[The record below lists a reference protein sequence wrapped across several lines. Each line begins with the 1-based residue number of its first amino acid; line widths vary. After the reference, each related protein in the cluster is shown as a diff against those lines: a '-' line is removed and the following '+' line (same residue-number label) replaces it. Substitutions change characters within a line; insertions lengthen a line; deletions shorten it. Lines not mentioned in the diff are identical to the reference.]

1 MTPIN
6 TAALINLLGF
16 TTGVALYAML
26 LFTVLRRPARGGRLA
41 DVDADDDGAPPRWSA
56 NSLLLATA
64 TLGLVWNVGAL
75 ASYGAKDFGVAGP
88 HPLLVALSFAALGF
102 LPAVVVHSALQSVD
116 GKAEAPGARL
126 ITVVAYGLSAAAAA
140 MHFYAALV
148 ARAGLSNGALR
159 ILTIGYVVLI
169 VALFFSTRRQP
180 GRKRAVWASALAVF
194 AVSALHL
201 SQHQYGGPE
210 SWTIEL
216 LGHHASLPLALAILY
231 QDYRFAFA
239 DIFLKRALSL
249 LLVVALAFGL
259 YVGVASPLLEA
270 RDTTG
275 QTDPRAVG
283 VLLGLWVMT
292 ALFYPALNR
301 AAVWFV
307 DTIVLRR
314 ADYREML
321 STLARR
327 TGAQESTDDVLDEV
341 CRALEPALTA
351 REVRWEKQISAEESD
366 GDVPPAPGAWSPA
379 RLRDASSVEGV
390 MMLQPPRAV
399 GGRAAVRVPTTEP
412 PYFTLVIG
420 ELAGGRRLLSD
431 DAEMLEAAALMAAR
445 RIDAIR
451 VAHERCEQ
459 VSREQEI
466 SKLATEAQLRAL
478 RAQLNPHFLFN
489 ALTTV
494 GYLIKAAPDRA
505 LDTLLKLTD
514 LLRRVLRS
522 TDEFVTLG
530 EELKLIASYLDIER
544 ARFEERLRVRVE
556 VPPELLASRLPSLL
570 IQPLVENAIKHG
582 IAPLR
587 FGGEVSISA
596 RVETMRAGGGAFAGR
611 GELLCLMV
619 CDTGAGASEI
629 ELARGRRRGFGL
641 SSVEERLRCY
651 CGEAASLEI
660 TAAPGAG
667 MCVEIR
673 MPLALASGV
682 RPPAEGVAATGA
694 VGERRGA

>member
-1 MTPIN
+1 M
-6 TAALINLLGF
+6 
-16 TTGVALYAML
+16 
-26 LFTVLRRPARGGRLA
+26 
-41 DVDADDDGAPPRWSA
+41 
-56 NSLLLATA
+56 
-64 TLGLVWNVGAL
+64 
-75 ASYGAKDFGVAGP
+75 
-88 HPLLVALSFAALGF
+88 
-102 LPAVVVHSALQSVD
+102 
-116 GKAEAPGARL
+116 
-126 ITVVAYGLSAAAAA
+126 
-140 MHFYAALV
+140 
-148 ARAGLSNGALR
+148 
-159 ILTIGYVVLI
+159 
-169 VALFFSTRRQP
+169 
-180 GRKRAVWASALAVF
+180 
-194 AVSALHL
+194 
-201 SQHQYGGPE
+201 
-210 SWTIEL
+210 
-216 LGHHASLPLALAILY
+216 
-231 QDYRFAFA
+231 
-239 DIFLKRALSL
+239 
-249 LLVVALAFGL
+249 
-259 YVGVASPLLEA
+259 ASPLLEA
-270 RDTTG
+270 RDAAG

-327 TGAQESTDDVLDEV
+327 TGAQESTDDVLDEI

-351 REVRWEKQISAEESD
+351 REVRWREQISGGGGCGD
-366 GDVPPAPGAWSPA
+366 GTCRPRPRLVARASP
-379 RLRDASSVEGV
+379 RRVVRRRRHDASTVA
-390 MMLQPPRAV
+390 RA
-399 GGRAAVRVPTTEP
+399 GGPAVVRVPTSES

-431 DAEMLEAAALMAAR
+431 DTEMLEAAALMAAR

-544 ARFEERLRVRVE
+544 ARLEERLRVRVD
-556 VPPELLASRLPSLL
+556 VPPELLALRLPSLL

-587 FGGEVSISA
+587 SGGEVRISA
-596 RVETMRAGGGAFAGR
+596 RVETTHSGGRAFAGR
-611 GELLCLMV
+611 GGLLCLTV

-673 MPLALASGV
+673 MPLASASAA
-682 RPPAEGVAATGA
+682 RPPAGEVAATGA
-694 VGERRGA
+694 AGERRGA